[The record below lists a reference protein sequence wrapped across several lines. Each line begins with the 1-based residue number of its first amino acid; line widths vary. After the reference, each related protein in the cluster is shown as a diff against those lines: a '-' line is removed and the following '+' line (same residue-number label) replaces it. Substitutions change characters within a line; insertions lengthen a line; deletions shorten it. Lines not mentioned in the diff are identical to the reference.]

1 MMENKLW
8 VKPTTAQ
15 ALEEVARHPHAYGNF
30 DHCLYIGP
38 AGPEGSR
45 EVDEELREYLT
56 PQDWRWIFSESD
68 KISAEQMREYRERLE
83 QEREAFFKRF
93 DAELEKELAKENGNE
108 PEKEAGG
115 NAETE

>member
-1 MMENKLW
+1 MMNKLW

-15 ALEEVARHPHAYGNF
+15 ALEEVTRHPHAYGNS

-56 PQDWRWIFSESD
+56 PQDWRWIYAESD

-83 QEREAFFKRF
+83 REREAFFKRF
-93 DAELEKELAKENGNE
+93 DAELEKELAKENENE

-115 NAETE
+115 NAEPE